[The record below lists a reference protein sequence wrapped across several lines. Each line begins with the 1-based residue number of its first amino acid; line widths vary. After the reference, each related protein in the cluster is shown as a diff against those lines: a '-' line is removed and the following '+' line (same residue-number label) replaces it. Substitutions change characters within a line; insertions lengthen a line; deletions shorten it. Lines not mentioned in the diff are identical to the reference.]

1 MPRGRKKAPLKAKL
15 KQLPRGEIS
24 YAQALELRRSMKT
37 PTARAYIFANIEEVI
52 LDKELNGNT
61 WQEAAEV
68 LWIMGRVDEQVSGAT
83 LRVYVCQALKA
94 CGTTYEEIC
103 EAADITPSE
112 RPVLVRKGA
121 REEVVDAISLS
132 QDQPPVPADPK
143 PNRPSLKA
151 MPRPGT
157 VDEAEA
163 VISNL
168 LDGTAPGRSRAT
180 RQQSMVGREIEEFV
194 EEITA
199 PRPQTAQRQ
208 LESVAS

>member
-37 PTARAYIFANIEEVI
+37 PTARAYVFANIEEVI
-52 LDKELNGNT
+52 LDKELNSNT

-103 EAADITPSE
+103 HAADITPSE
-112 RPVLVRKGA
+112 RPVLVRRGT
-121 REEVVDAISLS
+121 RDEVVD
-132 QDQPPVPADPK
+132 PAVEVAPK
-143 PNRPSLKA
+143 PSRPKLNKASLRTAPK
-151 MPRPGT
+151 PGT
-157 VDEAEA
+157 VEEAEV
-163 VISNL
+163 VISDL
-168 LDGTAPGRSRAT
+168 LGGISSRTGTKQHSL
-180 RQQSMVGREIEEFV
+180 VGREIEEFV

-199 PRPQTAQRQ
+199 FQAKPKTGQ
-208 LESVAS
+208 LEAASA

>member
-1 MPRGRKKAPLKAKL
+1 MPRGPKKAPLKAKL
-15 KQLPRGEIS
+15 KQLPRGEIT

-103 EAADITPSE
+103 AAADITPSE

-121 REEVVDAISLS
+121 REEVVDATADLS
-132 QDQPPVPADPK
+132 RDQPPVAAS
-143 PNRPSLKA
+143 RPSKPTLRG

-168 LDGTAPGRSRAT
+168 LDGAAPGRSRAT

-199 PRPQTAQRQ
+199 PRLQAGQRQ
-208 LESVAS
+208 LEGVAN